1 MSELPHPSVSTGT
14 IPAGMSQEFFNVSI
28 IWKGKKETRMMG
40 PDDVAYYGD
49 RAEGKQRLF
58 DAAYFVLRDGNRCM
72 GRYPGICAMGDS
84 PFANPSGADF
94 DHINGRRTSRLL
106 KDIQLMCSSCNSHK
120 QNEERRLQWKQTPAA
135 ASSQKRESI
144 GGSPP
149 EASSLE
155 SAKHDPQRA
164 AWDRIIADGSVFKE
178 LERQGLMT
186 ENSKFG
192 SLFLAQDL
200 AEIAVSLTVDPV
212 FGKYS
217 SETFARYAR
226 EDRFDKLEMI
236 KDAGRWWV
244 KPRI

>member
-1 MSELPHPSVSTGT
+1 MSEPSLSARPTSTLRVDSPTPPSDSFPLIARPIPAKPHFYLIDGLEYGPESVFSYAQRLKGNPYRRAKAYAWAEAVSKGQSVCELGDHYITYATAEVHHRIRKNYHIAKTLGIACQSHNASHGDPRFLSTGST
-14 IPAGMSQEFFNVSI
+14 SQSE
-28 IWKGKKETRMMG
+28 
-40 PDDVAYYGD
+40 
-49 RAEGKQRLF
+49 
-58 DAAYFVLRDGNRCM
+58 
-72 GRYPGICAMGDS
+72 
-84 PFANPSGADF
+84 
-94 DHINGRRTSRLL
+94 
-106 KDIQLMCSSCNSHK
+106 
-120 QNEERRLQWKQTPAA
+120 
-135 ASSQKRESI
+135 KRESM
-144 GGSPP
+144 GASPP

-200 AEIAVSLTVDPV
+200 AEIAVSMTVDPV